1 MDYNRKR
8 KRNLF
13 ILLIVLLTAFIGCG
27 MSIGLVNLIKFVLFF
42 IPSLTLLPAGYYWIL
57 MHYDGRK
64 QFFYMAI
71 WIGFVFSLTS
81 IVGMLI
87 DPRAHS
93 VSWGDILGMAGLIW
107 LGIFTFICIFMPLYI
122 AIFNALKRTK

>member
-13 ILLIVLLTAFIGCG
+13 ILLIALVTAFIGCG
-27 MSIGLVNLIKFVLFF
+27 ILIGFINLLKFILFF
-42 IPSLTLLPAGYYWIL
+42 VPSLTLLPAGLYYIL
-57 MHYDGRK
+57 MHFDGQK

-71 WIGFVFSLTS
+71 WTGFVFSLIS

-87 DPRAHS
+87 DPQAHLM
-93 VSWGDILGMAGLIW
+93 SWDYIMGMAGLIW
-107 LGIFTFICIFMPLYI
+107 LGTSAFICITVPVYVT
-122 AIFNALKRTK
+122 IFNALKRTK